1 MMTGDIRTLHLRVRQ
16 VCCTHGVSVSAM
28 AGYWNFAQQVDKG
41 RRKLYGQ
48 GDVLQLYAAALI
60 ERYVKLGLERKVLA
74 DIRYNVFS
82 IAPPEAETLNPKL

>member
-1 MMTGDIRTLHLRVRQ
+1 MAYNRELHLRVRT
-16 VCCTHGVSVSAM
+16 VCCTHGVSVSAL

-41 RRKLYGQ
+41 RRKLHGEE
-48 GDVLQLYAAALI
+48 LRLYAAALI

-82 IAPPEAETLNPKL
+82 ISPPD

>member
-1 MMTGDIRTLHLRVRQ
+1 MAFDATLHLRVRT

-41 RRKLYGQ
+41 RRKLRG
-48 GDVLQLYAAALI
+48 VELRLYAAALI

-74 DIRYNVFS
+74 DIRHNVFTIS
-82 IAPPEAETLNPKL
+82 APDAP

>member
-1 MMTGDIRTLHLRVRQ
+1 MMTDDNLTLRLRVRTE
-16 VCCTHGVSVSAM
+16 CCAHGVSVTAL
-28 AGYWNFAQQVDKG
+28 AGYWSFAQQVDKG

-48 GDVLQLYAAALI
+48 GEELRLYVAALI

-82 IAPPEAETLNPKL
+82 IGAPGAL

>member
-1 MMTGDIRTLHLRVRQ
+1 MPDDKSLRLRVRT
-16 VCCTHGVSVSAM
+16 VCCSHGVSVTAM

-82 IAPPEAETLNPKL
+82 IAPPEAETPNSKP